1 MGRSP
6 ARQARGRSALEAAHE
21 VTQDEAR
28 GGRVHGRDL
37 GADRLGLACVSMLAI
52 TAMASP
58 FAPLTP
64 AMTAFRHSMITTCIL
79 AANTVAILFYLHRKA
94 R

>member
-1 MGRSP
+1 M
-6 ARQARGRSALEAAHE
+6 
-21 VTQDEAR
+21 
-28 GGRVHGRDL
+28 
-37 GADRLGLACVSMLAI
+37 CVSVLAI

-64 AMTAFRHSMITTCIL
+64 AMTAFRHSMMTTCIL
-79 AANTVAILFYLHRKA
+79 ASDTVAVLFYLHRKA

>member
-1 MGRSP
+1 
-6 ARQARGRSALEAAHE
+6 
-21 VTQDEAR
+21 V
-28 GGRVHGRDL
+28 
-37 GADRLGLACVSMLAI
+37 RLLAI

-79 AANTVAILFYLHRKA
+79 AADTIAILFYLHCKA
-94 R
+94 H

>member
-1 MGRSP
+1 M
-6 ARQARGRSALEAAHE
+6 
-21 VTQDEAR
+21 
-28 GGRVHGRDL
+28 
-37 GADRLGLACVSMLAI
+37 CVSMLAI

-79 AANTVAILFYLHRKA
+79 AAKTVAILFYLHRKA

>member
-1 MGRSP
+1 
-6 ARQARGRSALEAAHE
+6 
-21 VTQDEAR
+21 
-28 GGRVHGRDL
+28 
-37 GADRLGLACVSMLAI
+37 MLAI

-79 AANTVAILFYLHRKA
+79 AAATVAILFYLHHKA